1 MKTWDDCKEHIRT
14 ISPED
19 AAEIPEIETLS
30 AIISQVILKRTNM
43 GISQRELAAMCNMPQ
58 SSIARIEACKTIPKL
73 DTLLRLMKPLG
84 LNLRV
89 AAI

>member
-1 MKTWDDCKEHIRT
+1 MKTWDDYKEHIRT
-14 ISPED
+14 ISPDD
-19 AAEIPEIETLS
+19 AAEIAEIETLS
-30 AIISQVILKRTNM
+30 AIISQVILKRRNM
-43 GISQRELAAMCNMPQ
+43 GISQRELATMCNMPQ

-89 AAI
+89 ATI

>member
-1 MKTWDDCKEHIRT
+1 MKTWDDYKEHIRT

-19 AAEIPEIETLS
+19 AVEIAEIETLS

-84 LNLRV
+84 INLRV

>member
-1 MKTWDDCKEHIRT
+1 MKTWDDYKEHIRT

-19 AAEIPEIETLS
+19 AAEIAEIETLS

-73 DTLLRLMKPLG
+73 GTLLRLMKPLG

>member
-1 MKTWDDCKEHIRT
+1 MKTWDDYKEHIRT
-14 ISPED
+14 ISPDD
-19 AAEIPEIETLS
+19 AAEIAEIETLS

-43 GISQRELAAMCNMPQ
+43 GISQRELATMCNMPQ
-58 SSIARIEACKTIPKL
+58 SSIARIEACKTIPQL

-89 AAI
+89 ATS

>member
-1 MKTWDDCKEHIRT
+1 MKTWDDYKEHIRT

-19 AAEIPEIETLS
+19 AAEIAEIETLS

-73 DTLLRLMKPLG
+73 DALLRLMKPLG

>member
-1 MKTWDDCKEHIRT
+1 MKTWDDYKEHIRT
-14 ISPED
+14 ISPDD
-19 AAEIPEIETLS
+19 ATEIAEIETLS

-43 GISQRELAAMCNMPQ
+43 GISQRELATMCNMPQ

-89 AAI
+89 ATI

>member
-1 MKTWDDCKEHIRT
+1 MRTWDDYKEHIRT
-14 ISPED
+14 ISPDD
-19 AAEIPEIETLS
+19 AAEIAEIETLS
-30 AIISQVILKRTNM
+30 AIISQEILKRTNM

>member
-1 MKTWDDCKEHIRT
+1 MKTWDDYKEHIRT

-19 AAEIPEIETLS
+19 AAEIAENETLS

-73 DTLLRLMKPLG
+73 GTLLRLMKPLG

>member
-1 MKTWDDCKEHIRT
+1 MKTWDDYKEHIRT

-19 AAEIPEIETLS
+19 AAEISEIETLS

-73 DTLLRLMKPLG
+73 GTLLRLMKPLG

>member
-1 MKTWDDCKEHIRT
+1 MKTWDDYKEHIRT

-19 AAEIPEIETLS
+19 AAEISEIETLS
-30 AIISQVILKRTNM
+30 SIISQVILKRTNM

-73 DTLLRLMKPLG
+73 GTLLRLMKPLG

>member
-1 MKTWDDCKEHIRT
+1 MRTWDDYKEHIRT
-14 ISPED
+14 ISPDD
-19 AAEIPEIETLS
+19 AAEIAEIETLS

-73 DTLLRLMKPLG
+73 GTLLRLMKPLG

>member
-1 MKTWDDCKEHIRT
+1 MKTWDDYKEHIRT
-14 ISPED
+14 ISPDD
-19 AAEIPEIETLS
+19 AAEIAEIETLS
-30 AIISQVILKRTNM
+30 AIISQVILKRRNM

>member
-1 MKTWDDCKEHIRT
+1 MKTWDDSKEHIRT

-19 AAEIPEIETLS
+19 AAEISEIETLS

>member
-1 MKTWDDCKEHIRT
+1 MKTWDDYKEHIRT

-19 AAEIPEIETLS
+19 AAEIAEIETLS

-73 DTLLRLMKPLG
+73 DNLLRLMKPLG

>member
-1 MKTWDDCKEHIRT
+1 MKTWDDYKEHIRT

-19 AAEIPEIETLS
+19 AAEIAEIETLS

-43 GISQRELAAMCNMPQ
+43 GISQRELAAMCNMTQ

-73 DTLLRLMKPLG
+73 GTLLRLMKPLG